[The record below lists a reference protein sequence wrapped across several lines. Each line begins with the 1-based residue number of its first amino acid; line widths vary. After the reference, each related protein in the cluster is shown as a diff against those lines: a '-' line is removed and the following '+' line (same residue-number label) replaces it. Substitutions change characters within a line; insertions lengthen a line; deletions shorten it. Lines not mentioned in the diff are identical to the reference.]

1 MKLLKRF
8 FELTGNIAWS
18 LAVVFTL
25 MTAVTWLAARDAVLF
40 IAPIA
45 LYVLAGCAIL
55 ATTVAT
61 LAFVIERSEWLA
73 TRRTEARKDRTLAK
87 NEARMAGIASDR
99 AQMHLMAEG
108 RMMAAAVRQMENGLI
123 HPSALGEGA
132 KFSSFP
138 AQIINKIEAQAALP
152 EPDNSLNFKAI
163 ATKALASRG
172 AGRFI
177 VYGGMHGGKTTLAKH
192 TTKYAVNEIA
202 KRRGGR
208 VFVIDPHAPKTI
220 WSDDVQVIGA
230 GKDYGAIRRFLNWV
244 IEDIDQRYEDG
255 CGDDSRPLPA
265 PHKPNFIICEEWCG
279 VVGYLM
285 AEKQWGNQDTQAMY
299 MDARKAGW
307 GYMLIVQEFTVG
319 ALGLQGKGN
328 LLNGVEYFV
337 TLEKN
342 AITNTYHAKIG
353 NSFKDK
359 TPYDLITPGP
369 FNGPLYYS
377 AAEAQTEQAKANKYL
392 TFDDLSF
399 VVAESEPSRADTI
412 RQLHEDG
419 LSNQQIANHFGK
431 ASCSGRFYYEVK
443 EALKGH

>member
-1 MKLLKRF
+1 VIKFLQNSFKL
-8 FELTGNIAWS
+8 T
-18 LAVVFTL
+18 
-25 MTAVTWLAARDAVLF
+25 TAAAAFLSFLCLFAGTVTYLAATEAINT
-40 IAPIA
+40 IAPIVIWIVFILGVIVTAAIA
-45 LYVLAGCAIL
+45 LDRVQ
-55 ATTVAT
+55 
-61 LAFVIERSEWLA
+61 WLLL
-73 TRRTEARKDRTLAK
+73 RRAEFRRDQSLAK
-87 NEARMAGIASDR
+87 SAGQQASMQADR
-99 AQMHLMAEG
+99 EQMKLMFEGRLMA
-108 RMMAAAVRQMENGLI
+108 ATVRQVEQNVLHAGQVGSIGLTT
-123 HPSALGEGA
+123 
-132 KFSSFP
+132 FP
-138 AQIINKIEAQAALP
+138 ARVINQIEAQLP
-152 EPDNSLNFKAI
+152 APIPTDNSLNFETV

-192 TTKYAVNEIA
+192 TTEYAINEIV
-202 KRRGGR
+202 KRQGGQ

-220 WSDDVQVIGA
+220 WSDDVTVIGA
-230 GKDYGAIRRFLNWV
+230 GKDYGAIRRFLDW
-244 IEDIDQRYEDG
+244 IIGDIDQRYIDG

-279 VVGYLM
+279 VVGYLI
-285 AEKQWGNQDTQAMY
+285 AEKQWGNRDTQAIY

-419 LSNQQIANHFGK
+419 LSNQQIASHFGK